1 MLKNKINRLSIRR
14 VILAAGL
21 APLLAHNA
29 LFAESQGQL
38 DAIRELGNLNGIALH
53 CKALAETQRMKRALV
68 ANLPK
73 KRQLGELFD
82 YETNRSFM
90 AFIDSNASCPSP
102 QDLSHEVEAALQRL
116 ESAFTRE

>member
-1 MLKNKINRLSIRR
+1 MINKSIAKVMRL
-14 VILAAGL
+14 VIGL
-21 APLLAHNA
+21 TLLLVHNG
-29 LFAESQGQL
+29 LFAEPQEQL

-53 CKALAETQRMKRALV
+53 CKALTETQRMKRALV

-90 AFIDSNASCPSP
+90 AFIDSNSSCPSP
-102 QDLSHEVEAALQRL
+102 QNLSHDVDAALERL
-116 ESAFTRE
+116 VSAFTRE